1 MNKHQM
7 SLTILAGLTLLPFA
21 ALAQQENAAQPPPPA
36 RSVERPIP
44 IIGGEDFD
52 PNQPIK
58 PSYVISVSVVG
69 EPDPSGQY
77 EVNEA
82 GNVSIRYAG
91 IMTPVMVKG
100 LTPAQ
105 AEDAIKV
112 FLKTYVKN
120 PQVKVSIVRV
130 PRPIVFVSGGIKN
143 PGPIQITQDTTLVD
157 VLSRAEWTDNA
168 DLTQVRI
175 TRNEMVDKEMKSVS
189 QVINFENYIKI
200 KPGAAPDEKDNPV
213 LRDKDRIL
221 VGLKSLPGSGI
232 VSVLGEVTKPTQNI
246 TLRNSPP
253 MTVRELV
260 NLVGGTTQTANR
272 RAISIRRPGF
282 DRPFIVDLDKAE
294 QGDLVNNIELKPDDS
309 VYVERLENNAYI
321 NINGGFFKPGKFV
334 YDKRTT
340 LTQAIMEA
348 GGVAPFAKTKDGRII
363 RHPSDDPKSTI
374 IIAFDWKKIQDGKQP
389 DIEMQPG
396 DSIWMTPGQPSNK
409 PSIDLFSTLG
419 AVTNLAWTY
428 QILRGGGGGFGGGR

>member
-1 MNKHQM
+1 MNKYRM
-7 SLTILAGLTLLPFA
+7 SLAVMAGLALLPLS
-21 ALAQQENAAQPPPPA
+21 ALAQQDNTAAQPPVRTA
-36 RSVERPIP
+36 ERPIP
-44 IIGGEDFD
+44 VIGGEDFD

-58 PSYVISVSVVG
+58 PNFVISVSVVG

-77 EVNEA
+77 QVDEA

-130 PRPIVFVSGGIKN
+130 PRPVVFVSGGVKN

-157 VLSRAEWTDNA
+157 VLSRSEWSENA

-175 TRNEMVDKEMKSVS
+175 SRRELVDKEMKDVS
-189 QVINFENYIKI
+189 RVINFENYIKI
-200 KPGAAPDEKDNPV
+200 KPGSAPDEKDNPV
-213 LRDKDRIL
+213 LKDKDRIL

-232 VSVLGEVTKPTQNI
+232 VAVGGEVIKPTQNI

-253 MTVRELV
+253 MTVRELI

-294 QGDLVNNIELKPDDS
+294 QGDLVNNIELKPDDA
-309 VYVERLENNAYI
+309 VYVERLENNSYI
-321 NINGGFFKPGKFV
+321 NINGGFVKPGKFV

-340 LTQAIMEA
+340 LTQAVMES
-348 GGVAPFAKTKDGRII
+348 GGAAPYAKTKEGRII
-363 RHPSDDPKSTI
+363 RHPNDDPKSTI
-374 IIAFDWKKIQDGKQP
+374 IIAFDWKKIQDGKNP
-389 DIEMQPG
+389 DIELQPG
-396 DSIWMTPGQPSNK
+396 DSIWLQPGQPSNK
-409 PSIDLFSTLG
+409 QPLDFFSGLG
-419 AVTNLAWTY
+419 VITNLAVTY
-428 QILRGGGGGFGGGR
+428 QILSGRRNY

>member
-1 MNKHQM
+1 MNKAQM
-7 SLTILAGLTLLPFA
+7 SLAVMAGLALLPWA
-21 ALAQQENAAQPPPPA
+21 ALAQQDNTAAPA
-36 RSVERPIP
+36 PTRQAERPIP
-44 IIGGEDFD
+44 VIGGEDFD

-58 PSYVISVSVVG
+58 PNFVISVSVVG

-77 EVNEA
+77 QVDEA

-120 PQVKVSIVRV
+120 PQVKVSIIRV
-130 PRPIVFVSGGIKN
+130 PRPVVFVSGGVKN
-143 PGPIQITQDTTLVD
+143 PGPVQITQDTTLVD

-175 TRNEMVDKEMKSVS
+175 TRLEMVDKEMKTVS
-189 QVINFENYIKI
+189 RVINFEGYIKI
-200 KPGAAPDEKDNPV
+200 KPGSAPDEKDNPI
-213 LRDKDRIL
+213 LKDKDRIL
-221 VGLKSLPGSGI
+221 VGLKSLPGSGV
-232 VSVLGEVTKPTQNI
+232 VSVLGEVVKPAQSI
-246 TLRNSPP
+246 TLRNAPP

-272 RAISIRRPGF
+272 KAISIRRPGF

-309 VYVERLENNAYI
+309 LYVERLENNAYI
-321 NINGGFFKPGKFV
+321 NINGGFIKPGKFV

-348 GGVAPFAKTKDGRII
+348 GGVAPFAKVKDGAIF
-363 RHPSDDPKSTI
+363 RHPTDDPKSTL
-374 IIAFDWKKIQDGKQP
+374 IIAFDWKKIQKGQQP
-389 DIEMQPG
+389 DIELQPG
-396 DSIWMTPGQPSNK
+396 DTVWIETGQPSNRQ
-409 PSIDLFSTLG
+409 PLDFFSGLS
-419 AVTNLAWTY
+419 AASNLAWTF
-428 QILRGGGGGFGGGR
+428 QILRGYR

>member
-1 MNKHQM
+1 MNKYRM
-7 SLTILAGLTLLPFA
+7 SLTVLAGLALLPLA
-21 ALAQQENAAQPPPPA
+21 ALAQQDNNAPQTPA
-36 RSVERPIP
+36 RQTERPIP
-44 IIGGEDFD
+44 VIGSEDFD

-58 PSYVISVSVVG
+58 PNYVISVSVIG

-130 PRPIVFVSGGIKN
+130 PRPTIFVSGGVKN

-157 VLSRAEWTDNA
+157 VLSRAEWTENA

-175 TRNEMVDKEMKSVS
+175 TRNELVDKEMKSVS
-189 QVINFENYIKI
+189 RVVNFENYIKI
-200 KPGAAPDEKDNPV
+200 KPGSAPDEKDNPI

-232 VSVLGEVTKPTQNI
+232 VSVGGEVVKPAQNI
-246 TLRNSPP
+246 ILRNAPP

-294 QGDLVNNIELKPDDS
+294 QGDLVNNLELKPDDAI
-309 VYVERLENNAYI
+309 YVERLENNAYI
-321 NINGGFFKPGKFV
+321 NLNGGFVKPGKFV

-340 LTQAIMEA
+340 LTQAVMEA
-348 GGVAPFAKTKDGRII
+348 GGVAPYAKTKDGRIV
-363 RHPSDDPKSTI
+363 RHPNDDPKSTI
-374 IIAFDWKKIQDGKQP
+374 LIAFDWKKILNGKSP
-389 DIEMQPG
+389 DIELQPG
-396 DSIWMTPGQPSNK
+396 DSLWLQPGQPSGK
-409 PSIDLFSTLG
+409 QPLDFFSGLS
-419 AVTNLAWTY
+419 AVTNLAVTY
-428 QILRGGGGGFGGGR
+428 QILSGRRNY

>member
-1 MNKHQM
+1 MNKYQM
-7 SLTILAGLTLLPFA
+7 SLAVMAGLALLPWA
-21 ALAQQENAAQPPPPA
+21 ALAQQDVTAAPQTPA
-36 RSVERPIP
+36 RQTERPIP
-44 IIGGEDFD
+44 VIGGEDFN

-58 PSYVISVSVVG
+58 PDFVISVSVVG

-77 EVNEA
+77 QVDEA

-120 PQVKVSIVRV
+120 PQVKVSIIRV
-130 PRPIVFVSGGIKN
+130 PRPVVFVSGGVKN

-175 TRNEMVDKEMKSVS
+175 TRTETVDKEPKSVS
-189 QVINFENYIKI
+189 KVINFENYIKI
-200 KPGAAPDEKDNPV
+200 KPGAAPDENDNPI
-213 LRDKDRIL
+213 LKDKDRIL
-221 VGLKSLPGSGI
+221 VGLKSLPGSGV
-232 VSVLGEVTKPTQNI
+232 VSVLGEVVKPAQNI
-246 TLRNSPP
+246 TLRNTPP

-260 NLVGGTTQTANR
+260 NLVGGTTPAANR
-272 RAISIRRPGF
+272 RSISIRRPGF

-309 VYVERLENNAYI
+309 VYVERLENNSYI
-321 NINGGFFKPGKFV
+321 NINGGFIKPGKFV

-340 LTQAIMEA
+340 LTQAVMEA
-348 GGVAPFAKTKDGRII
+348 GGVAPFAKTKEG
-363 RHPSDDPKSTI
+363 
-374 IIAFDWKKIQDGKQP
+374 
-389 DIEMQPG
+389 
-396 DSIWMTPGQPSNK
+396 
-409 PSIDLFSTLG
+409 
-419 AVTNLAWTY
+419 V
-428 QILRGGGGGFGGGR
+428 ILRLETDSERQAAGHRASARRFHLDRIGSAAKTGT